1 MDGSKT
7 NSLDFKLLSRKISHQ
22 GNKSRKGKGERLL
35 VILTAVF
42 QITQPTPSELSKH
55 SWQVVNGSREL
66 RKYHRHFT
74 YHTHAF
80 FYAVLSFRKKKKKG
94 TEKLFVI
101 HATTKKSPSLV

>member
-42 QITQPTPSELSKH
+42 QITQLTPSEQLSKH
-55 SWQVVNGSREL
+55 S
-66 RKYHRHFT
+66 
-74 YHTHAF
+74 
-80 FYAVLSFRKKKKKG
+80 
-94 TEKLFVI
+94 
-101 HATTKKSPSLV
+101 